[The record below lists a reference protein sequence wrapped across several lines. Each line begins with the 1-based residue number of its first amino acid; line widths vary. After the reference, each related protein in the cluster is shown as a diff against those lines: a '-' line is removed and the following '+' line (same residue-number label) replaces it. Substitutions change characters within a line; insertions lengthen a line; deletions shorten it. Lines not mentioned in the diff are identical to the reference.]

1 MKTIIY
7 FGTLILTMNIF
18 QTSCAGDSQSD
29 SWRAL
34 ASMKANDYFIEPV
47 QVKLAEAIAQ
57 ENITQVTELIKQGAN
72 VNALGRDGMR
82 PLSWAMA
89 KKSPKGF
96 ELLLQNG
103 ADTDLVVPEPS
114 TNKFPLTL
122 LEFAASSEGSDYLRL
137 LLKYKGNPN
146 TISSGQLGD
155 RTIIFDA
162 IMHNQIE
169 NVRILIEA
177 GADIN
182 HQDSSGSSPIMTA
195 AGIDNYDIV
204 FLLLEKR
211 ADPKIHDRWGY
222 DLAKMMTKFG
232 ARAIARNSEQYQWYL
247 KVVEE
252 MKKRGLL
259 Q

>member
-1 MKTIIY
+1 MKIKSY
-7 FGTLILTMNIF
+7 FGILILITSIF
-18 QTSCAGDSQSD
+18 QTSCVNDPQSD
-29 SWRAL
+29 SWRTL
-34 ASMKANDYFIEPV
+34 ARMKAEDYFAEPL
-47 QVKLAEAIAQ
+47 QVKFAEAVARGNADEIG
-57 ENITQVTELIKQGAN
+57 ELIKQGAD

-89 KKSPKGF
+89 KNSLRGF
-96 ELLLQNG
+96 EFLLQNG
-103 ADTDLVVPEPS
+103 ADANLAILEPS
-114 TNKFPLTL
+114 INKFPLTL
-122 LEFAASSEGSDYLRL
+122 LEFSASSESSDYLRL

-169 NVRILIEA
+169 NARVLIEA

-182 HQDSSGSSPIMTA
+182 QQDSSRSSPIMTA
-195 AGIDNYDIV
+195 ASINNYDMV
-204 FLLLEKR
+204 YLLLIKG
-211 ADPKIHDRWGY
+211 ANPLLKDRWGFDFAGEMKRY
-222 DLAKMMTKFG
+222 GSRGIKPD
-232 ARAIARNSEQYQWYL
+232 SEEYQWYL

-259 Q
+259 K